1 MMRYAFPIDS
11 QRVVKADSD
20 GITPDDRWDDGDVL
34 LVGGNNADGKS
45 YLSDYKAALVPSY
58 MPDKSMSVCSFLTR
72 M

>member
-1 MMRYAFPIDS
+1 
-11 QRVVKADSD
+11 VKADSD
-20 GITPDDRWDDGDVL
+20 GITSEDRSQNGDVL
-34 LVGGNNADGKS
+34 LIGGNNTDGKS